1 VEAAFDETMD
11 CATLDATTFL
21 LMQGA
26 TPVPGTVACSGAA
39 ATFTPTNA
47 LIVGVAYTAT
57 VTTGAMD
64 QAGNA
69 LAANYVWSFSTG
81 AFAPGTP
88 PTVTFTDP
96 ANGANG
102 VNVGTTVQVAFDEPM
117 DCTTLDALTFTLAQG
132 ATSVP
137 GVVSCAGS
145 SAVLTPTSPLADGV
159 SYTATVTTGAKDL
172 AGTALTTAYVWTFE
186 TGNEPMVISTSP
198 TNGAENVAIN
208 RDVDATFG
216 IAMDPLTVNST
227 TFTVSQ
233 GATPIVGTVS
243 YAGTTATFTPTAN
256 YPLNVVLTAT
266 ITTGAQDVGGAPL
279 LADYVWTFQTGA
291 QVGLAPVQLGAASTY
306 AILAF
311 NTVTNVNNP
320 GTVVTGDLGISPGSA
335 LIGFPPGQVVGA
347 THLGDPT
354 AAAAKASLLAAY
366 NDAAGRLNPAVL
378 PGDLS
383 GLTFAPG
390 LYKSSTSVMLS
401 AGNFTL
407 DAKGDSGA
415 VFIFQIGSTLT
426 TMPGTHMV
434 LSGGAKATNIY
445 WAVGTSATLGTTS
458 IFKGTI
464 LAASAIT
471 ASTGATVEGRL
482 LAQAAAV
489 SLDTNLIT
497 VPAP

>member
-1 VEAAFDETMD
+1 
-11 CATLDATTFL
+11 
-21 LMQGA
+21 MQGA
-26 TPVPGTVACSGAA
+26 TPVPGTVACAGAA
-39 ATFTPTNA
+39 ATFTPTST
-47 LIVGVAYTAT
+47 LVVGVAYTAT
-57 VTTGAMD
+57 VTTGVKD

-96 ANGANG
+96 ANGASG
-102 VNVGTTVQVAFDEPM
+102 VNVGTTVQVAFDETM
-117 DCTTLDALTFTLAQG
+117 DCTTLDASTFTLAQG
-132 ATSVP
+132 AVAVAGT
-137 GVVSCAGS
+137 VSCAGS
-145 SAVLTPTSPLADGV
+145 SAVLTPTSPLAEGV
-159 SYTATVTTGAKDL
+159 AYTATVTTGAKDL
-172 AGTALTTAYVWTFE
+172 AGTALAGAYVWTFD
-186 TGNEPMVISTSP
+186 TGNEPMVISTNP
-198 TNGAENVAIN
+198 ANGAQNVAIN

-216 IAMDPLTVNST
+216 IAMNPLTINST
-227 TFTVSQ
+227 TFTVAE
-233 GATPIVGTVS
+233 GATPIAGTVS
-243 YAGTTATFTPTAN
+243 YAGTIATFTPTLN
-256 YPLNVVLTAT
+256 YPLNAVLTAT

-291 QVGLAPVQLGAASTY
+291 VVGLQTVPLGAASTY

-311 NTVTNVNNP
+311 DTVTNVNNP

-335 LIGFPPGQVVGA
+335 LVGFPPGQVVGA

-401 AGNFTL
+401 AGNLTL

-415 VFIFQIGSTLT
+415 VFIFQMGSTLT
-426 TMPGTHMV
+426 TMPGTQMV